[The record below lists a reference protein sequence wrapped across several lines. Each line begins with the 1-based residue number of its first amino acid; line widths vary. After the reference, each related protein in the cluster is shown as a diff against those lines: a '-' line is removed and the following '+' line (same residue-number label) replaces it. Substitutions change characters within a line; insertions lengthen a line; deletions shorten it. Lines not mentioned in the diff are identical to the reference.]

1 MTTIHPSAIVHPKA
15 ELAAGVEIGPFSV
28 IGEHVKIG
36 RDTRVG
42 PHVVIDG
49 WTEIGAACALFP
61 FASIG
66 SIPQDLK
73 FRGEPSRVR
82 IGDHNVIRES
92 VTVNRGTEGGG
103 GETVI
108 GNHNLLMA
116 YAHVAHDCRLGDHVI
131 LANAATLAGHISVG
145 DHAVV
150 GGLTGVHQFVRIG
163 AHSMIGGASAVP
175 QDIPPF
181 TSAAGNRA
189 KLYGLNLIGL
199 KRRGFSE
206 ERIAQL
212 KQAYRII
219 FRSKLT
225 LKEALQQARD
235 ELSASEDARLLIEFV
250 ESSERGVTR

>member
-1 MTTIHPSAIVHPKA
+1 MTNIHPSAIVHPKA
-15 ELAAGVEIGPFSV
+15 EIAAEVEIGPFSV

-36 RDTRVG
+36 RGTRVG

-49 WTEIGAACALFP
+49 WTEIGEACTIFP

-66 SIPQDLK
+66 LVPQDLK
-73 FRGEPSRVR
+73 FHGEASRVR
-82 IGDHNVIRES
+82 IGSHTVIRES
-92 VTVNRGTEGGG
+92 VTIHRGTEGGG

-108 GNHNLLMA
+108 GDHNLLMA
-116 YAHVAHDCRLGDHVI
+116 YAHVAHDCRVGNHVI
-131 LANAATLAGHISVG
+131 LANAATLAGHILVG

-163 AHSMIGGASAVP
+163 THSMIGGASAVP

-189 KLYGLNLIGL
+189 KLYGLNLVGL

-206 ERIAQL
+206 ERIGAL

-225 LKEALQQARD
+225 LKEALQQAR
-235 ELSASEDARLLIEFV
+235 EAVGTSEDACLLIDFV